1 MLTSGI
7 DAALELARFGLHVV
21 KLHYPIFRGDGSVAC
36 SCGLERCV
44 ETKSQ
49 GKHPV
54 LNAWGKAATSDA
66 DVLREQFGVDRPWN
80 VGVLLGTAGGIPID
94 QAVIDIEDDT
104 PEGRQLAEALFADF
118 PTVSWTSG
126 KSIHRLYRF
135 NPLLPKVASCTIR
148 GMEVRIG
155 GTNLQTQSVAPPS
168 RHRTGALYQWVEG
181 RGIAEIPIA
190 VLPDHLAQLITDEY
204 TQQESRR
211 SGPSSSDHR
220 KFGKP
225 REKVHEPGRNNALLR
240 VCNVFWRE
248 ACKVHGFN
256 LLSDPDIRD
265 AVWVRLAG
273 ANLLTC
279 EPPVPESECWQVFL
293 NSERFMLR
301 ELQREMDERER
312 QQMEMS
318 APETAA
324 AIAGAA
330 GVAGVAGVAAGNE
343 PEGVPAAVIDVAAD
357 RTDGRS
363 FGAYLHAAGVRLQPD
378 PRFDAEDGD
387 NPDRIDQW
395 VCDWQLTYQDCTE
408 RSQHR
413 LTVKDWTVDLTETE
427 LDKPRIVA
435 RKVYQASDGR
445 LQLDRSFAFWNWDE
459 IWKGRQTKKNGIK
472 RGLREFLENHATLLA
487 AGEDGLG
494 RMLEELVSRLVG
506 PSLMIADK
514 YRESSSPFAELVDRL
529 RLTPNG
535 ELSNAFIEGDPISGV
550 YLWKGKLHIVLKT
563 AEIAQQYGK
572 MYGRRSEIGVKE
584 IAKVL
589 RQMGYDDAN
598 LRRGRPEGRC
608 WVKEIQG
615 EE

>member
-1 MLTSGI
+1 MLTGGI
-7 DAALELARFGLHVV
+7 NAALELARHGLHVV
-21 KLHYPIFRGDGSVAC
+21 KLHFPISRPDGTVAC
-36 SCGLERCV
+36 SCGTDRCI
-44 ETKSQ
+44 ETRSQ

-54 LNAWGKAATSDA
+54 LKAWGKAATNDQ

-80 VGVLLGTAGGIPID
+80 VGILLGTAGGIPVE
-94 QAVIDIEDDT
+94 QAVVDIEDDT
-104 PEGRQLAEALFADF
+104 EEGRQLAEALFRDF

-155 GTNLQTQSVAPPS
+155 GTDLQTQSVAPPS
-168 RHRTGALYQWVEG
+168 LHRTGARYEWMPG
-181 RGIAEIPIA
+181 RAIGEIPIA
-190 VLPDHLAQLITDEY
+190 MLPDHLAQLIAEEY
-204 TQQESRR
+204 TQIESRR
-211 SGPSSSDHR
+211 SGPSSADHR

-256 LLSDPDIRD
+256 LLSDADVRD
-265 AVWVRLAG
+265 AVWTRLAG

-279 EPPVPESECWQVFL
+279 EPPVPESECWQVFV

-301 ELQREMDERER
+301 ELQREMEERER
-312 QQMEMS
+312 KQMEMAS
-318 APETAA
+318 PVPEP
-324 AIAGAA
+324 IPA
-330 GVAGVAGVAAGNE
+330 GVIPAGGGTE
-343 PEGVPAAVIDVAAD
+343 SGPAVAVIAVGSAAEAD
-357 RTDGRS
+357 SRS
-363 FGAYLHAAGVRLQPD
+363 FGAYLHAAGIRLQPD
-378 PRFDAEDGD
+378 PRFDSDDGD

-395 VCDWQLTYQDCTE
+395 VCNWQLTYQDCTE

-413 LTVKDWTVDLTETE
+413 LTVQDWTIDLTETE

-445 LQLDRSFAFWNWDE
+445 LQLDRTFAFWAWDD
-459 IWKGRQTKKNGIK
+459 IWKGRVTKKNGIK
-472 RGLREFLENHATLLA
+472 RGLREYLENHATLLA
-487 AGEDGLG
+487 AGDDGLAG
-494 RMLEELVSRLVG
+494 MVEELVTRLVG
-506 PSLMIADK
+506 PVRLISQK
-514 YRESSSPFAELVDRL
+514 YCDAPVPFAELVDRI

-550 YLWKGKLHIVLKT
+550 YMWKQSLHTVLKT
-563 AEIAQQYGK
+563 SEIAQQYGK
-572 MYGRRSEIGVKE
+572 MFGRRSEIGVKE
-584 IAKVL
+584 LAKVL
-589 RQMGYDDAN
+589 RQLGYHDAN

-608 WVKEIQG
+608 WVREIDRG